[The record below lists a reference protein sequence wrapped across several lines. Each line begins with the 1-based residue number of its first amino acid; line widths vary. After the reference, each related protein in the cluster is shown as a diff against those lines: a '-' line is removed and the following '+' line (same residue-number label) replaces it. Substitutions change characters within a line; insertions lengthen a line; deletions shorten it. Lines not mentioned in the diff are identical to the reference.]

1 MSTAAPAAPTEQAWV
16 GVKVDSELKEQLGG
30 LAHAHERTLSGE
42 VRLALRRHVER
53 EQGLTIREAAEAA
66 AA

>member
-1 MSTAAPAAPTEQAWV
+1 MVAFRVDPT
-16 GVKVDSELKEQLGG
+16 LKAQLGG
-30 LAHAHERTLSGE
+30 LARTHERTLSGE

-53 EQGLTIREAAEAA
+53 ETTIRDGASRAVREAA